1 MKSHEELL
9 EIIGQLQ
16 KELRETQEK
25 LEKALKRIEELEAEN
40 KQLRER
46 LGQNSRNSSWPS
58 SRDTGHKPKSQRK
71 KSTKK
76 AGGQKG
82 HEGHTLE
89 FQSEPDVLEIHR
101 PSCCQHCDQELTP
114 ELEIESVEKRQRLE
128 LPPLRYLTIEHQAQS
143 VRCPQCGGL
152 NQGVFPEGVTAPV
165 QYGTTVKQLVVYLKQ
180 EQFIPYERMRQLLA
194 DLCELPLSTGSLQN
208 FIAEASS
215 AVQPILAEI
224 KEQVIQAQVAH
235 ADETG
240 YYVQGQ
246 RHWLHVVS
254 TPEATYYA
262 PHASRG
268 QKATQEI
275 GILPRFKGIL
285 VHDFWKSYQKY
296 SHLFHALCHV
306 HHLRDL
312 TMVSENSQQVWA
324 SEMKEFLLK
333 AKDWVATAQEN
344 GQTALTSAQLHQ
356 LTQEYEAILA
366 RGWEENPTP
375 TQRAKGKSFNLLKR
389 FAEQR
394 EAIWQFILNFQV
406 PFDNNLAE
414 RDLRM
419 MKVQQKISGC
429 FRSPEGA
436 VQFCELRSYLS
447 TIRKQGLSVWE
458 ALGSLFQGS
467 PLSPF
472 ALPV

>member
-1 MKSHEELL
+1 MTNNEDLL
-9 EIIGQLQ
+9 EIIGRLQ

-25 LEKALKRIEELEAEN
+25 LEKALKRIDELEAEN

-58 SRDTGHKPKSQRK
+58 SHDKGHKPKSQRK
-71 KSTKK
+71 KSSKK
-76 AGGQKG
+76 AGGQVG
-82 HEGHTLE
+82 HQGYTLE
-89 FQSEPDVLEIHR
+89 FQSEPDRLEIHR
-101 PSCCQHCDQELTP
+101 PSCCQHCQGELRP
-114 ELEIESVEKRQRLE
+114 ELETEEIEKRQQLE
-128 LPPLRYLTIEHQAQS
+128 LPRLRYITIEHQVES
-143 VRCPQCGGL
+143 VRCPNCGSVNRGE
-152 NQGVFPEGVTAPV
+152 FPEGVTQPV
-165 QYGTTVKQLVVYLKQ
+165 QYGTTVKQLAVYLKQ
-180 EQFIPYERMRQLLA
+180 EQFIPYERVRQLLA
-194 DLCELPLSTGSLQN
+194 DLFELPLSTGSLQN
-208 FIAEASS
+208 FIVEASS
-215 AVQPILAEI
+215 AVQPVLEEI
-224 KEQVIQAQVAH
+224 KEQIIQAEVAH

-240 YYVQGQ
+240 YYVKGQ

-254 TPEATYYA
+254 TTQATYYA
-262 PHASRG
+262 PHRSRG

-275 GILPRFKGIL
+275 GILPRFRGVL
-285 VHDFWKSYQKY
+285 SHDFWKPYQKY
-296 SHLFHALCHV
+296 PHLTHALCHA

-312 TMVSENSQQVWA
+312 TAVHENSGQEWA
-324 SEMKEFLLK
+324 VQMLEFLLK
-333 AKDWVATAQEN
+333 AKTWVAEALEN
-344 GQTALTSAQLHQ
+344 GQSSLNPAQLRQ
-356 LTQEYEAILA
+356 LNQEYEAILKQ
-366 RGWEENPTP
+366 GQEENPTP

-389 FAEQR
+389 FAEQKQ
-394 EAIWQFILNFQV
+394 AIWQFIHHFQV

-436 VQFCELRSYLS
+436 AQFCELRSYLS

-472 ALPV
+472 APPV